1 MFAVSPVGPPVI
13 SVPPEDQFAI
23 NNGSSAVFTCGAL
36 AIPPHQVY
44 WTFTGEDGVEVSII
58 STLDGMNTT
67 KYQINNVNVN
77 DTMNFGSLTVTDVR
91 FEDRGTYTCNAT
103 NDIGSDV
110 ANATL
115 TVHGKSITPPT
126 LNRSLK

>member
-1 MFAVSPVGPPVI
+1 MI

-44 WTFTGEDGVEVSII
+44 WTFTDSNGVETPIVN
-58 STLDGMNTT
+58 TLDGTNTS
-67 KYQINNVNVN
+67 KHQINNMS
-77 DTMNFGSLTVTDVR
+77 DTTDFGSLTITDIR
-91 FEDRGTYTCNAT
+91 FEDRGTYACNAT

-110 ANATL
+110 ANASL
-115 TVHGKSITPPT
+115 TVHGKSFLINLYACLVHATGVVSP
-126 LNRSLK
+126 RF